1 MKSPLSQF
9 VNRAV
14 DNEGNISTHTLA
26 TITSMRM
33 PTQPF
38 SPPPNPNNPRG
49 EIHEKPISN
58 LENSKFAAVSCE
70 FGVFQIAYGF
80 HRGPEVLP

>member
-26 TITSMRM
+26 TITNMRM

-38 SPPPNPNNPRG
+38 SPNLANPNNP
-49 EIHEKPISN
+49 HS
-58 LENSKFAAVSCE
+58 ENS
-70 FGVFQIAYGF
+70 
-80 HRGPEVLP
+80 